1 MSKQPKK
8 ITKDGLISTG
18 GIVLFLFAVLLLLS
32 CRTRLRYVAYP
43 LHFLFG
49 SVGFWFVSVLFMI
62 GGLHLLFHKV
72 WKKYS
77 FRVNFGILISLLA
90 GWLLI
95 AEILANGVFNDESG
109 AFFTALNDAYSGNG
123 IALYIGSEI
132 AGGYLGNIILAA
144 LNKAGIWLPY
154 LILIPFLLLGL
165 FLVFFPFIKRFFRF
179 AHAESAVKKAR
190 REKVREKREEDEREY
205 VFEAGEP
212 EPKREAPKL
221 SFAPKE
227 ETPETPAPT
236 SPMGEYV
243 FAPAGGSTLP
253 SRKSLRVEHARSPM
267 PASPR
272 FEQSSYAST
281 SPRELENPKF
291 DSYANNPV
299 RTSGLK
305 EAFFDPGPMESAV
318 KEPSPDFHVEQVA
331 KVAQE
336 KPTPE
341 ATKESPH
348 LVAAPSFLTSTNI
361 AKPSPAEPTAIPQE
375 TPAQPAPAFT
385 DEPIH
390 MPDFE
395 KEEEEAEFF
404 EAQTTDA
411 PVEEEED
418 DHPFEA
424 VNNDPIVL
432 APKDALILT
441 PETLAPEETL
451 PPKPEPTP
459 ETKEEPKPEDDDIE
473 KPLPPYVFPS
483 ADLLDEGNA
492 STESETIKEE
502 CRKKA
507 EAINQIF
514 VDFRVGAH
522 VTEYLVG
529 PSITRYSIEADP
541 GVSVQAIARIIPD
554 LEVRLGGVPVRFV
567 ERVLGLACSALEVAN
582 DTRRIVSFKEMF
594 VALPPRRETADLRI
608 PFGLAIDGSLKQ
620 ADLAK
625 FPHMLVAG
633 TSGSGKSVFAHG
645 ILMTL
650 IMRNRPEDL
659 KLVLIDPKRGVEMAP
674 YKDMPH
680 LLCPIVKEAIPAKN
694 ALAKLCKLMDER
706 YVMLAEAGV
715 SNISDYNAEYALPN
729 HKKRMS
735 YIVVFVDEFADLVG
749 ECKEISDHVLRIA
762 QKARACGI
770 HLIVA
775 TQRPDVKV
783 ITGTIKSN
791 LLCRV
796 ALTVAS
802 SQDSV
807 TILGQGGAEDLYGY
821 GDMLIDCQELSKR
834 DFVRAQGCL
843 ATHREMK
850 NVCDFVR
857 NQMAPMYDP
866 DFLNLEDED
875 EDKGPE
881 IRDGGYA
888 PVPTLSSAELKK
900 ISDDEKY
907 NYVKSVIMT
916 REYCSIS
923 MIQREFEVGFPRA
936 GKILSRL
943 QQEGIVAAPD
953 GTANNSKGCRVLVHD
968 ESELPQQN
976 S

>member
-18 GIVLFLFAVLLLLS
+18 GIVLFLVAVLLLLS
-32 CRTRLRYVAYP
+32 CRTRLRYVTYP
-43 LHFLFG
+43 VHFLFG
-49 SVGFWFVSVLFMI
+49 SVGFWFVSVIFVI

-72 WKKYS
+72 WKKYG
-77 FRVNFGILISLLA
+77 FRVNFGILIAILS
-90 GWLLI
+90 GWLLF
-95 AEILANGVFNDESG
+95 AQILAGGVFNDESG
-109 AFFTALNDAYSGNG
+109 AFFTALNAAYAGDG
-123 IALYIGSEI
+123 IALYQGPEI

-144 LNKAGIWLPY
+144 LNKGGIWLPY
-154 LILIPFLLLGL
+154 LIVIPFLLLGL
-165 FLVFFPFIKRFFRF
+165 FLIFFPFIKRLFRF
-179 AHAESAVKKAR
+179 ARAEGAVKKAR
-190 REKVREKREEDEREY
+190 REKAREHKADDEPEF
-205 VFEAGEP
+205 VFQAGEP

-221 SFAPKE
+221 HFTPE
-227 ETPETPAPT
+227 EQVEETPAPT

-253 SRKSLRVEHARSPM
+253 SRKSLRVERAHSPM

-272 FEQSSYAST
+272 FEPDSYPSA

-305 EAFFDPGPMESAV
+305 EAFFDPGPMENTV
-318 KEPSPDFHVEQVA
+318 KEPTPDFHVGPSA
-331 KVAQE
+331 PMMDE
-336 KPTPE
+336 KPVQAVEE
-341 ATKESPH
+341 AQH

-361 AKPSPAEPTAIPQE
+361 SRPAPAEPIAMPQSAP
-375 TPAQPAPAFT
+375 TQPMPVFT
-385 DEPIH
+385 NEPIRQ
-390 MPDFE
+390 PDFE
-395 KEEEEAEFF
+395 KEEEEAEAY
-404 EAQTTDA
+404 EAFSADA
-411 PVEEEED
+411 PLEEEED
-418 DHPFEA
+418 ERPFEA
-424 VNNDPIVL
+424 VTNDPIVL
-432 APKDALILT
+432 APKDTLILT
-441 PETLAPEETL
+441 PETMAPVETL
-451 PPKPEPTP
+451 PPEPAPEP
-459 ETKEEPKPEDDDIE
+459 EQKEEPKPEEDDIE

-492 STESETIKEE
+492 STESENIKEE

-594 VALPPRRETADLRI
+594 VALPPKRETADLRI

-680 LLCPIVKEAIPAKN
+680 LLCPIVKEAVPAKN

-706 YVMLAEAGV
+706 YVMLADAGV
-715 SNISDYNAEYALPN
+715 SNIVDYNAEYALPN

-843 ATHREMK
+843 GTHREMK

-857 NQMAPMYDP
+857 AQMAPMYDP

-875 EDKGPE
+875 EDNGPE

-968 ESELPQQN
+968 ESELPQQ
-976 S
+976 

>member
-18 GIVLFLFAVLLLLS
+18 GIVLFLVAVLLLLS

-43 LHFLFG
+43 VHFLFG
-49 SVGFWFVSVLFMI
+49 SVGFWFISVIFVI

-72 WKKYS
+72 WKKYG
-77 FRVNFGILISLLA
+77 FRVNFGILIAILS
-90 GWLLI
+90 GWLLF
-95 AEILANGVFNDESG
+95 AQILAGGVFNDESG
-109 AFFTALNDAYSGNG
+109 AFFTALNAAYAGDG
-123 IALYIGSEI
+123 IALYQGPEI

-144 LNKAGIWLPY
+144 LNKGGIWLPY
-154 LILIPFLLLGL
+154 LIVIPFLLFGL
-165 FLVFFPFIKRFFRF
+165 FLIFFPFIKRFFRF
-179 AHAESAVKKAR
+179 ARAEGAVKKAR
-190 REKVREKREEDEREY
+190 REKAREHKADDEPEF
-205 VFEAGEP
+205 VFQAGEP

-221 SFAPKE
+221 HFTPE
-227 ETPETPAPT
+227 EQVEETPAPK

-253 SRKSLRVEHARSPM
+253 SRKSLRVERAHSPM

-272 FEQSSYAST
+272 FEPDSYPSA

-305 EAFFDPGPMESAV
+305 EAFFEPGPMENAV
-318 KEPSPDFHVEQVA
+318 KEPTPDFHVGPSA
-331 KVAQE
+331 PMMDE
-336 KPTPE
+336 KPVQAVEE
-341 ATKESPH
+341 APH
-348 LVAAPSFLTSTNI
+348 LVSAPSFLTSTNI
-361 AKPSPAEPTAIPQE
+361 TRPAPAEPVAMPQSA
-375 TPAQPAPAFT
+375 PAQAMPVFT
-385 DEPIH
+385 NEPIH
-390 MPDFE
+390 QPDFE
-395 KEEEEAEFF
+395 KEEEEAEAY
-404 EAQTTDA
+404 EAFSADA
-411 PVEEEED
+411 PSEEEED
-418 DHPFEA
+418 ERPFEA
-424 VNNDPIVL
+424 VTNDPIVL
-432 APKDALILT
+432 TPKDTLILT
-441 PETLAPEETL
+441 PETMAPVETL
-451 PPKPEPTP
+451 PPEPAPEPAQ
-459 ETKEEPKPEDDDIE
+459 KEEPKPEEDDIE

-492 STESETIKEE
+492 STESENIKEE

-594 VALPPRRETADLRI
+594 VALPPKRETADLRI

-680 LLCPIVKEAIPAKN
+680 LLCPIVKEAVPAKN

-706 YVMLAEAGV
+706 YVMLADAGV
-715 SNISDYNAEYALPN
+715 SNIVDYNAEYALPN

-843 ATHREMK
+843 GTHREMK

-857 NQMAPMYDP
+857 AQMAPMYDP

-875 EDKGPE
+875 EDNGPE

-968 ESELPQQN
+968 ESELPQQ
-976 S
+976 